1 MTDPQLLDYVKSQ
14 TAGGI
19 DKETIKQNLLSNGGW
34 NGADIDEAFKAITPG
49 AVTAKIATPAT
60 QNAEPV
66 IDDVEKST
74 NSYIWKNHKL
84 LVVIYTIL
92 ILGCFVTIILGKLD
106 IRFVFI
112 PFVIGGIGYTHVK
125 KKIEDEFIQQFGASI
140 GFTYSPSADMSTV
153 NGSLFTVGHSQNISD
168 VLSGIKDGRPSRLF
182 FYGFIVG
189 YGKGSHTYDLTVFET
204 TFYNNMPDITLVS
217 KNDSFSRGLPLF
229 GSSEHIQLEGDFN
242 KYFTLKVPKGYETEA
257 YQIFPPNVMADLID
271 KAKDLNFEFS
281 GNKLYIYYTSQ
292 ILVREKLQ
300 AMFCNLNLSFNN
312 YLYVF

>member
-1 MTDPQLLDYVKSQ
+1 M
-14 TAGGI
+14 
-19 DKETIKQNLLSNGGW
+19 
-34 NGADIDEAFKAITPG
+34 
-49 AVTAKIATPAT
+49 
-60 QNAEPV
+60 
-66 IDDVEKST
+66 
-74 NSYIWKNHKL
+74 
-84 LVVIYTIL
+84 
-92 ILGCFVTIILGKLD
+92 
-106 IRFVFI
+106 
-112 PFVIGGIGYTHVK
+112 GYTHVK

-217 KNDSFSRGLPLF
+217 KNNSFSRGLPLF

-271 KAKDLNFEFS
+271 RAKDLNFEFN
-281 GNKLYIYYTSQ
+281 GNKLYIYATKQ

-300 AMFCNLNLSFNN
+300 AMFDLAEYLDNLFARSARA
-312 YLYVF
+312 VDVTQSAI